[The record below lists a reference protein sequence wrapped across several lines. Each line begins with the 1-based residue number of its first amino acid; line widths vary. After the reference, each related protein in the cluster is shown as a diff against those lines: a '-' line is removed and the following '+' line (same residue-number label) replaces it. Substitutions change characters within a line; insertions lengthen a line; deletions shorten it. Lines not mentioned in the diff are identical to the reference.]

1 MRIVIDAFG
10 GDNAPLSVLQGAEMA
25 VKEYGVE
32 VTLTGDESIIK
43 KCAAENGIS
52 LQGMEIFHTESVF
65 DMHDEPSEILK
76 AKRATSLG
84 AAFDLVAAGK
94 GDAVLSAG
102 STGAIVVGGTF
113 ILKRI
118 KGIKRTALGSHI
130 PTETGHFFLMDIGA
144 NAECRPEMLLQFGIM
159 SSVYAQKVLKIE
171 NPTVGLLNIGTEDTK
186 GDTLR
191 LEAYKLLSQAPINFV
206 GNVEARDLPQSPCD
220 VVVADGFTGNIALK
234 LYEGV
239 AMGMMSMIKKVY
251 KKNFITKLSA
261 LIVKSGLLA
270 LKSKADYTEVGGA
283 PLLGTQKPVIKAHG
297 SSNGVAI
304 KNAIRQAMDFCN
316 NNVIEEITNGVAA
329 MNTQKEEE

>member
-32 VTLTGDESIIK
+32 ITLTGDESVIK
-43 KCAAENGIS
+43 KCAEENGVS
-52 LQGMEIFHTESVF
+52 LQGIDIFHTETVF
-65 DMHDEPSEILK
+65 DMHDEPTEVLK
-76 AKRATSLG
+76 SKRGTSLG
-84 AAFDLVAAGK
+84 AAFDLVAQGK

-102 STGAIVVGGTF
+102 STGAVVVAGTF

-130 PTETGHFFLMDIGA
+130 PTQSGHFFLMDIGA

-159 SSVYAQKVLKIE
+159 SSVYAQKVLKIN

-191 LEAYKLLSQAPINFV
+191 LETYKLLKQAPINFI
-206 GNVEARDLPQSPCD
+206 GNVEARDLPQSVCD
-220 VVVADGFTGNIALK
+220 VVVADGFTGNVALK

-239 AMGMMSMIKKVY
+239 AMGMMSMVKKVF
-251 KKNFITKLSA
+251 KKNLKTKMAA
-261 LIVKSGLLA
+261 LMVKSGLLA
-270 LKSKADYTEVGGA
+270 LKSKADYTQVGGA

-297 SSNGVAI
+297 SSNAEAI
-304 KNAIRQAMDFCN
+304 KNAVRQAMDFCK
-316 NNVIEEITNGVAA
+316 NNVIEEISAGLAA
-329 MNTQKEEE
+329 LNIQKEEE